1 MDGYGYGYTY
11 SGGYTAYN
19 GVPPRTDEW
28 SKTSY
33 TSDDVHQPVFTD
45 ADGSRKPILSYT
57 PNGNTECYVTKT
69 EIVEV
74 PFVTGYK
81 QSTPVKVEVVLMDN
95 GDVESKWNRPSS
107 PEKWHRS
114 SSPVRY
120 HAEEKWNRPSSPV
133 HELPQQ
139 VEEFITKIQTEA
151 CRPNKFSPLS
161 ATYWR
166 QTPNPNSYHV
176 NTGYGDQSDLS
187 NKEGQKPSGNTFKNE
202 NYDGPYKRDNYLEPT
217 MTTSGAWA
225 KPSHGAW
232 STGQGANLSQPTN
245 DINTAMEY
253 LKEAVKPSSGITPP
267 PSRNTIPAST
277 VAKKDTYPETI
288 DSREAQRR
296 YDNLNLASHQMGNYT
311 RTIDSR
317 VAARKYGGTTV

>member
-45 ADGSRKPILSYT
+45 ADGSRKPILSYN

-95 GDVESKWNRPSS
+95 GDVESKR
-107 PEKWHRS
+107 
-114 SSPVRY
+114 
-120 HAEEKWNRPSSPV
+120 NRPSSPV

-161 ATYWR
+161 ATYCAR
-166 QTPNPNSYHV
+166 H
-176 NTGYGDQSDLS
+176 LI
-187 NKEGQKPSGNTFKNE
+187 
-202 NYDGPYKRDNYLEPT
+202 L
-217 MTTSGAWA
+217 
-225 KPSHGAW
+225 
-232 STGQGANLSQPTN
+232 
-245 DINTAMEY
+245 
-253 LKEAVKPSSGITPP
+253 
-267 PSRNTIPAST
+267 IP
-277 VAKKDTYPETI
+277 I
-288 DSREAQRR
+288 
-296 YDNLNLASHQMGNYT
+296 M
-311 RTIDSR
+311 
-317 VAARKYGGTTV
+317 